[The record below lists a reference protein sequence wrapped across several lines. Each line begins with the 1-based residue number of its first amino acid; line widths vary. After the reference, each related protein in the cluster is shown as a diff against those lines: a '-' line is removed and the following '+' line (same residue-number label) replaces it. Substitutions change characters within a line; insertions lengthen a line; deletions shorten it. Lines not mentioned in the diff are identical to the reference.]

1 MLSDAF
7 TFPLPEA
14 RPDMCRDAFLKELL
28 LPYELV
34 EDSSSSEVII
44 HPIKHLKFGF
54 QTGDE
59 LNTDNMLMKDFLET
73 SSLTTAQSSRFTET
87 SLKSRQSR
95 RPALD
100 ILKIMRERHGDIA
113 STISIISIHFQLKE
127 LNSRLRIM
135 RELWKV
141 DIKLDKS
148 FRMFSW
154 SLKDHF
160 NRFSRR
166 NTTYLDIA
174 EREMG
179 KQMEC
184 YKFTIDIREITR
196 LVNAVEEDMRNRAD
210 LCQNSMLLIKYVN
223 MHYPK
228 SFEYY

>member
-1 MLSDAF
+1 MINDTYL
-7 TFPLPEA
+7 FPLPPA
-14 RPDMCRDAFLKELL
+14 RSDMCRDAFLKEVL
-28 LPYELV
+28 LPFEIS
-34 EDSSSSEVII
+34 EESSSSEVII

-54 QTGDE
+54 HGNAE
-59 LNTDNMLMKDFLET
+59 LGADNFLMKDFLEAG
-73 SSLTTAQSSRFTET
+73 SLGTARSSRFTET

-113 STISIISIHFQLKE
+113 STISFLSIHFQLKE
-127 LNSRLRIM
+127 LTSRLRIM
-135 RELWKV
+135 RELWRV

-184 YKFTIDIREITR
+184 YKFTIDIREISR
-196 LVNAVEEDMRNRAD
+196 LVDAVEEDMRNRAD
-210 LCQNSMLLIKYVN
+210 ICQNSMLLIKYVN
-223 MHYPK
+223 LHYP
-228 SFEYY
+228 E